1 MHAHPMVRA
10 ICLFKIY
17 CPGAIEMD
25 SKIQCRCIDSA
36 IYVDSRN
43 RTQMTLCISALFF
56 FVFFENET
64 VRLEYGGGGI
74 AW

>member
-1 MHAHPMVRA
+1 
-10 ICLFKIY
+10 
-17 CPGAIEMD
+17 MD